1 MLLMRVC
8 DRASRYM
15 PSPTQ
20 RSVLAEKA
28 IESYWLRQP
37 SPRGGGVFLV
47 ALKVDIVTAERLVYS
62 EEGVERLIVPG
73 VEGELGVLTLH
84 APLLTMIQ
92 PGVLRIVKGND
103 EVEMAITGGFIEVRQ
118 NRVTILADAA
128 ERAEEIDTVRAEEA
142 RRRAQRQLEEREA
155 DMDRARAE
163 ASLAR
168 ALVRLKVA
176 ERRRR
181 RRGGVAPGPR
191 GPRRD
196 SL

>member
-1 MLLMRVC
+1 M
-8 DRASRYM
+8 
-15 PSPTQ
+15 
-20 RSVLAEKA
+20 
-28 IESYWLRQP
+28 
-37 SPRGGGVFLV
+37 

-62 EEGVERLIVPG
+62 EDGVERLIVPG

-92 PGVLRIVKGND
+92 PGVLRIVKGGD

-142 RRRAQRQLEEREA
+142 RRRAQRVLEERISEE
-155 DMDRARAE
+155 DLARAE

-168 ALVRLKVA
+168 ALARLKVV

-181 RRGGVAPGPR
+181 RRGGVPPGPP
-191 GPRRD
+191 GP
-196 SL
+196 